1 MILRFMFKTI
11 IKQENSVLSFIVLF
25 NNDKIYI
32 LNLLF
37 HSKKDSSEGNY
48 FPKLIIFPLHYIHMK
63 KSKKV
68 DNYSEF
74 KYI

>member
-37 HSKKDSSEGNY
+37 HSKKDSSDGNY
-48 FPKLIIFPLHYIHMK
+48 FPKVIIFTLYSHEK
-63 KSKKV
+63 EQKF